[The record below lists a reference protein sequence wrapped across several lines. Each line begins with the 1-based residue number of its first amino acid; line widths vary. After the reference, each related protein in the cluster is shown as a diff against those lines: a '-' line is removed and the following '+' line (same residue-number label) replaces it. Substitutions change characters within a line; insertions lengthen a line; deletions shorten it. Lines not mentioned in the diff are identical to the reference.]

1 MMTKPQNKQR
11 TKNNMTDIFDLFK
24 KISKE
29 NDAPTAPITHLIV
42 GLGNPGDKYFYT
54 RHNAGF
60 LMMDYFSQRCGAT
73 INKLKFKSLVGEATV
88 AGKRVLL
95 MKPQTFMNASG
106 EAVQQAASFYK
117 IPMENVLV
125 FSDDTALDVGRIR
138 VRKKGS
144 DGGQRGL
151 RSIITLM
158 NNDNFPRIRFG
169 VGQKPH
175 PDYDLADWVLSN
187 FNKEEQKLLFAAFE
201 KAYDGA
207 VKVLEGDI
215 DGAMQL
221 CNGK

>member
-1 MMTKPQNKQR
+1 
-11 TKNNMTDIFDLFK
+11 MTDIFDLFK

-54 RHNAGF
+54 RHNAGY
-60 LMMDYFSQRCGAT
+60 LMMDYLSQRCGAT
-73 INKLKFKSLVGEATV
+73 INKLKFKALVGEATI

-106 EAVQQAASFYK
+106 EAVQQAAAFYK

-125 FSDDTALDVGRIR
+125 FSDDIPLDVGRVR

-144 DGGQRGL
+144 DGGQKGL

-187 FNKEEQKLLFAAFE
+187 FNKEELKLLFAAFE
-201 KAYDGA
+201 NAYDGA
-207 VKVLEGDI
+207 VKVLEGDV